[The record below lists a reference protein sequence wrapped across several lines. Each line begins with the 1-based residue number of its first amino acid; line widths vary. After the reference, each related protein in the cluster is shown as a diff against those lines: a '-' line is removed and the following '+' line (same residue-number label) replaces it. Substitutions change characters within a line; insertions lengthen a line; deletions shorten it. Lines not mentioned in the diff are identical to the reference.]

1 MAPTTQTANSTL
13 KGKEDGGRQGKGGS
27 WMMISVENIT
37 MLLIMNED
45 ETRQMMRQHPSVWFP
60 VMVEMRL

>member
-1 MAPTTQTANSTL
+1 
-13 KGKEDGGRQGKGGS
+13 
-27 WMMISVENIT
+27 MMISVENIT